1 MSNSCRDSILIKI
14 GSINHRV
21 DGTFLAHITENVAID
36 LWLADLGLHNP
47 EVDLELMARYWQ
59 ILSTSEQKRAALMGT
74 QRSREFIL
82 TRGIL
87 RELLSSYSASSPQD
101 LAIVVSS
108 NGKPY
113 LDPTGLETKISFSVS
128 HGQNLALYGIM
139 PNTHSNN
146 GNHFGVVGIDLE
158 LQHRDLATSKINK
171 LVKRY
176 FLPQEQEIWFRH
188 LLKDLQNY
196 NLNANNNLTKV
207 CFLRSWTA
215 KEAYAKATGLGL
227 AHTLNHLDTSPWLA
241 NALEQLRVLNWQDHD
256 SLWLNLGF
264 DLPDLQLIPP
274 DDAGNDARK
283 LSGIYN
289 EGLNQ
294 SLNQDLAYSV
304 RNLSPLFSK
313 ISRSD
318 CIGAVCW
325 RQAQQI

>member
-1 MSNSCRDSILIKI
+1 M
-14 GSINHRV
+14 
-21 DGTFLAHITENVAID
+21 
-36 LWLADLGLHNP
+36 
-47 EVDLELMARYWQ
+47 
-59 ILSTSEQKRAALMGT
+59 
-74 QRSREFIL
+74 
-82 TRGIL
+82 
-87 RELLSSYSASSPQD
+87 
-101 LAIVVSS
+101 
-108 NGKPY
+108 
-113 LDPTGLETKISFSVS
+113 
-128 HGQNLALYGIM
+128 
-139 PNTHSNN
+139 
-146 GNHFGVVGIDLE
+146 
-158 LQHRDLATSKINK
+158 
-171 LVKRY
+171 
-176 FLPQEQEIWFRH
+176 
-188 LLKDLQNY
+188 
-196 NLNANNNLTKV
+196 
-207 CFLRSWTA
+207 
-215 KEAYAKATGLGL
+215 